1 MNKFHSLVVLMDAIL
16 RIVLAQ
22 TSAHAVT
29 PLQTGSP
36 SNASEATS
44 TPMLGDIAG
53 PPVADHRATSLEWTD
68 VPGILTR
75 IHAPEFPER
84 NFDVITYGAKGDGVT
99 DSLPAIRTAMEK
111 CHATGGGHVVVPAG
125 TYLLNGPVYLQ
136 SNVDLHLQRGCTL
149 LFSGKPEHYLP
160 VVLTRWEGT
169 ILYNYSPLIYARDE
183 ENIAVTGDG
192 VIDGDARL
200 VFRGWAM
207 GATKLQDKAQIQ
219 SREMNA
225 KGTPIAERKFGEG
238 SFLRPSMIQP
248 YECRNVLIQGVT
260 VKDSPF
266 WVVHPTFC
274 TNVIVRRVTVDSL
287 TINNDGCDP
296 DSCTDVLIEDCYFH
310 TGDDGIAIK
319 AGRDQDA
326 WRDGRMTENV
336 IIRHCRFQSKINGLC
351 IGSEMAAGVRHVFME
366 DCRVEEGASCI
377 YFKSNRDR
385 GGFIENARVRRIQV
399 DISKA
404 AVIRFETNYQ
414 GYRGGKSPTTYRDFV
429 IEDIN
434 ADEASAYMLFAE
446 GLDELPI
453 RGVLLRNVIVKY
465 AREPLFLRNVD
476 CIRLDNVRVNGTT
489 LPEFPAMTPSD
500 APRLKISI

>member
-1 MNKFHSLVVLMDAIL
+1 M
-16 RIVLAQ
+16 
-22 TSAHAVT
+22 
-29 PLQTGSP
+29 
-36 SNASEATS
+36 
-44 TPMLGDIAG
+44 
-53 PPVADHRATSLEWTD
+53 
-68 VPGILTR
+68 PGILTR

-84 NFDVITYGAKGDGVT
+84 YFDVITYGAKGDGVT
-99 DSLPAIRTAMEK
+99 DSLSAIRTAMEK
-111 CHATGGGHVVVPAG
+111 CRADGGGHVVVPAG
-125 TYLLNGPVYLQ
+125 TYLLDGPVYLQ

-169 ILYNYSPLIYARDE
+169 ILYNYSPLIYARGE

-192 VIDGDARL
+192 VIDGNARL

-207 GATKLQDKAQIQ
+207 GASKLQDKAQIQ

-225 KGTPIAERKFGEG
+225 TGTPFTERKFGEG

-260 VKDSPF
+260 FKDSPF

-274 TNVIVRRVTVDSL
+274 TNVIVRGVTVDSL

-296 DSCTDVLIEDCYFH
+296 DSCADVLIEDCYFH

-336 IIRHCRFQSKINGLC
+336 LIRHCRFQSKINGLC

-366 DCRVEEGASCI
+366 DCRVEEGESCI

-385 GGFIENARVRRIQV
+385 GGFIENVRVRRIQV
-399 DISKA
+399 GISKA

-414 GYRGGKSPTTYRDFV
+414 GYRGGKSPTTYDDFV
-429 IEDIN
+429 IEDIK

-453 RGVLLRNVIVKY
+453 RDVLLRNVIVTH
-465 AREPLFLRNVD
+465 ARESLFLRNVD
-476 CIRLDNVRVNGTT
+476 SIRLDNVRVNGTI
-489 LPEFPAMTPSD
+489 LPERPPLTPPD
-500 APRLKISI
+500 APRLKISN